1 MIGTKKWG
9 YPDGSF
15 KPNGKNQQLDEKDI
29 TEDAD
34 VFSDVQKNSWYYAA
48 VLTCKLKKIINGY
61 PDGTFKPGNYASR
74 AEAFALLANYK
85 KLPVQLMTWFHR
97 LQTLAHRLYHLP
109 V

>member
-1 MIGTKKWG
+1 MEVSSLIIDYQGRN
-9 YPDGSF
+9 F
-15 KPNGKNQQLDEKDI
+15 CVNGKNHNWNEKDI

-74 AEAFALLANYK
+74 AEAFALLANYVRILLTRIWMK
-85 KLPVQLMTWFHR
+85 SLKNSR
-97 LQTLAHRLYHLP
+97 YNS
-109 V
+109 